1 MVIKVPK
8 TAPKRELL
16 VASPSYF
23 IKEVYGYIIAPHHF
37 NILEHFNK
45 SQTTLDLAPRGS
57 GKSRVGNIGYAS
69 WCVCNQPNAR
79 LLVLSDTDGHAVR
92 FLSTIKNVLGTSPII
107 EEFYGK
113 IQGEQWTDHQIT
125 TSLRTDRSITEASIT
140 ALGMY
145 SGAVTSGHYS
155 HIFADDLNNFANTR
169 TQGMRERGKT
179 WWKTT
184 VLPTLL
190 PGGEIRGLGTRYHY
204 DDLYKTFTKELGYD
218 TQVQAAIIDPG
229 TPKERSIWEAFMPLH
244 SRVIN
249 GVLVKGL
256 IEIRDGTLGGT
267 DSGIGS
273 LIFGLQYQNDT
284 ALQESGVIFRYDWF
298 NFYDELPPGLRVYQG
313 VDLAISK
320 KDTAD
325 FFVILTLGIDN
336 LGNVYILDIYK
347 KRGVSFNDQRNLVI
361 KKAEEWKPLRIG
373 IETNAYQ
380 AVLAEEVKRI
390 TLLPIIELPTSKDK
404 VLRAQMRSG
413 LVESGRVYVRHNMH
427 DFVSELTM
435 FDADA
440 EHDDQFDAFDFGLT
454 VAENGVVEVIP
465 SNYYVP
471 EFDTPGEYT

>member
-1 MVIKVPK
+1 MKGKIPSQISE
-8 TAPKRELL
+8 RELL
-16 VASPSYF
+16 RASPAYF
-23 IKEVYGYIIAPHHF
+23 INRVFRYVIAPHHY
-37 NILEHFNK
+37 NILEHFNQ
-45 SQTTLDLAPRGS
+45 SRTTLDLAPRGS

-92 FLSTIKNVLGTSPII
+92 FLSTIKNVLGTSSLI
-107 EEFYGK
+107 EKYYGR
-113 IQGEQWTDHQIT
+113 IQGEQWSDHQIT
-125 TSLRTDRSITEASIT
+125 TSLRTDKSITEASIT

-204 DDLYKTFTKELGYD
+204 DDLYKMFIEELGYHLLI
-218 TQVQAAIIDPG
+218 QPAVLDPG
-229 TPKERSIWEAFMPLH
+229 TSKERSLWEEGMPLH
-244 SRVIN
+244 NKIIN

-256 IEIRDGTLGGT
+256 IEIRDGTPGGA

-273 LIFGLQYQNDT
+273 LIFNLQYMNDT
-284 ALQESGVIFRYDWF
+284 SLQESGVIFRYDWF
-298 NFYDELPPGLRVYQG
+298 NFYEDLPSGLKVYQG
-313 VDLAISK
+313 IDLAISK

-325 FFVILTLGIDN
+325 FFVILTLGIN
-336 LGNVYILDIYK
+336 TLGNVYILDIFR
-347 KRGVSFNDQRNLVI
+347 KRGVTFNDQRALVI
-361 KKAEEWKPLRIG
+361 KKAKEWKPIRIG

-380 AVLAEEVKRI
+380 AVLAEEVKRL
-390 TLLPIIELPTSKDK
+390 TLLPIMEIPTSKDK

-413 LVESGRVYVRHNMH
+413 LVESRRVFVRSRMH

-440 EHDDQFDAFDFGLT
+440 EFDDQFDAFDFALT
-454 VAENGVVEVIP
+454 VAESGQVEVVP
-465 SNYYVP
+465 SEYYVP
-471 EFDTPGEYT
+471 EFDLPGEYS